1 MAFSG
6 SAGSSFQSY
15 DDGSSGGRDAFFLSG
30 NSGRSST
37 VSSTSS
43 TSGNVTTQIT
53 VTENIKQIASN
64 ELVSIDIIP
73 FIRAQKIYFRATG
86 LRPSCRHF
94 AFFDRKPVDVW
105 CRQENY
111 ETISND
117 PTEYGNQ
124 YNNATE
130 HPEGTTELFSN
141 SNGVLEGSFF
151 LPNTD
156 AISFRTGERE
166 FRLVDISI
174 YDLDTAISTAFAIF
188 TANGLLE
195 NRRDVYL
202 KTTTILTTRTTTTY
216 VTRNSYSGGGGG
228 NGGGPTSY
236 RGSKGRT
243 FASRQAA
250 IQDGGPGTE
259 VNQRANTKNS
269 DAAGRISGPDNTK
282 PGGGGG
288 GGNNE
293 SCFVAGT
300 MIKMADGTQKA
311 IEDIDLNDEVKE
323 GGIVWGIG
331 QFMADDIHDYEGVQV
346 SGSHLVKEDGLW
358 TRVRDSKKGIL
369 LDNKEPTRVY
379 VFACENHVLETY
391 NGVIFSDFFET
402 ESSNLLVQYQEDFM
416 DYWRNGRTVDKPEND
431 ARKDILNNEH

>member
-6 SAGSSFQSY
+6 SPGSSFTSY
-15 DDGSSGGRDAFFLSG
+15 DDPNANNVTFVGSRVA
-30 NSGRSST
+30 ST
-37 VSSTSS
+37 SSS
-43 TSGNVTTQIT
+43 TSGNVSTQIT

-130 HPEGTTELFSN
+130 HPEGTTQLFSN

-166 FRLVDISI
+166 FRLVDISV
-174 YDLDTAISTAFAIF
+174 YDLDTAISTAFATF

-202 KTTTILTTRTTTTY
+202 KTTTILTTRTVTTY
-216 VTRNSYSGGGGG
+216 ITRVVWVNNSSGGGSEMYNDTNG
-228 NGGGPTSY
+228 NGRRDAGETGGWN
-236 RGSKGRT
+236 GS
-243 FASRQAA
+243 
-250 IQDGGPGTE
+250 
-259 VNQRANTKNS
+259 TK
-269 DAAGRISGPDNTK
+269 D
-282 PGGGGG
+282 
-288 GGNNE
+288 
-293 SCFVAGT
+293 
-300 MIKMADGTQKA
+300 
-311 IEDIDLNDEVKE
+311 DE
-323 GGIVWGIG
+323 
-331 QFMADDIHDYEGVQV
+331 
-346 SGSHLVKEDGLW
+346 
-358 TRVRDSKKGIL
+358 RD
-369 LDNKEPTRVY
+369 
-379 VFACENHVLETY
+379 
-391 NGVIFSDFFET
+391 
-402 ESSNLLVQYQEDFM
+402 
-416 DYWRNGRTVDKPEND
+416 
-431 ARKDILNNEH
+431 